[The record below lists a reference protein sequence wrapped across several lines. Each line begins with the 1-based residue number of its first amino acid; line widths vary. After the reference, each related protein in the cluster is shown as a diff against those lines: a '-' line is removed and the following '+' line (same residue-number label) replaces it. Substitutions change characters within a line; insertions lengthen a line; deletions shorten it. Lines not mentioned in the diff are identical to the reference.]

1 MSVDKGI
8 IRAFMSEGGVS
19 RGDGRQKRGNRRCE
33 HALHD
38 AEFLAIESL
47 EADGK
52 DADVDAINESVEL
65 ADEIYN
71 GVFRKVCRHVDSCDD
86 CNEV

>member
-1 MSVDKGI
+1 M
-8 IRAFMSEGGVS
+8 F
-19 RGDGRQKRGNRRCE
+19 QKATLKAGER
-33 HALHD
+33 
-38 AEFLAIESL
+38 
-47 EADGK
+47 

>member
-1 MSVDKGI
+1 MSQNPWDPFFSQTILLKKSALGASVFRLSLLLATGKRYSKKAG
-8 IRAFMSEGGVS
+8 E
-19 RGDGRQKRGNRRCE
+19 RG
-33 HALHD
+33 
-38 AEFLAIESL
+38 
-47 EADGK
+47 
-52 DADVDAINESVEL
+52 ADVDAINESVEL